1 MVGLAKARPNYSIS
15 VNVQNEIHAHAVV
28 CSSQAHNKLGT
39 VRACVRVCLLTQT
52 VVPDSD
58 RLLMLGDLML
68 EWVGYCKSDVVWG
81 GVLGHHG
88 LDVRNQV
95 GEDFL
100 SFYAINQLSS
110 INTWFQKKS
119 WTTLC
124 YS

>member
-1 MVGLAKARPNYSIS
+1 MKYMHMQLSVPAKPIISYGLY
-15 VNVQNEIHAHAVV
+15 AHV
-28 CSSQAHNKLGT
+28 C
-39 VRACVRVCLLTQT
+39 VCLLTQT

-95 GEDFL
+95 GEGFL